1 MAAFALLSNHYHVIL
16 HVDRDCC
23 NKADAKEFF
32 RGSTSLG
39 GQGPTEDKKDNPATR
54 LYVLCQ
60 ALTPIGLCIDSDR
73 DGWGWNGVESCL
85 IAAEANECDYSSA
98 AVHNGWGWNST
109 TDESCPPRRLDY
121 CDYEDTGLNEGWGWN
136 AATRESCPPELQD
149 G

>member
-1 MAAFALLSNHYHVIL
+1 MNRETGYTASILSVLIP
-16 HVDRDCC
+16 DS
-23 NKADAKEFF
+23 KAYRFSSNSRSIAYVKPDISIIEEAETLICG
-32 RGSTSLG
+32 RMLYNLG
-39 GQGPTEDKKDNPATR
+39 ADQS
-54 LYVLCQ
+54 
-60 ALTPIGLCIDSDR
+60 CIDSDG